1 MNDEIYND
9 IGLEQALRDRFGLAI
24 NVYKVIVR
32 EAPVSRSALA
42 TVFFDDKNN
51 LYAFIAAK
59 GQQLLDDAAKA
70 VLRMGLEAERF
81 MPPGGDAEYFDS
93 IGRER
98 FKDMFPGR
106 TPRGED
112 DIRYYKKLAPYN
124 PALVKISAVKT
135 GEIKR
140 FDDELGQWRVAAH
153 FSYRKVHPLSK
164 A

>member
-9 IGLEQALRDRFGLAI
+9 IGLEQILRDNFSLEL
-24 NVYKVIVR
+24 NVRRVVLR
-32 EAPVSRSALA
+32 DAPVSRSAAA
-42 TVFFDDKNN
+42 TVFMDDRNG
-51 LYAFIAAK
+51 LYVYVAAK
-59 GQQLLDDAAKA
+59 GQQLLDDVAKI
-70 VLRMGLEAERF
+70 VSRMGLEAERF
-81 MPPGGDAEYFDS
+81 MPPEGDSDYFDA

-106 TPRGED
+106 TPHSED

-124 PALVKISAVKT
+124 PALIKVGAVKT

-140 FDDELGQWRVAAH
+140 FDAELGQWRVAAH
-153 FSYRKVHPLSK
+153 FSYRKVRPLSK